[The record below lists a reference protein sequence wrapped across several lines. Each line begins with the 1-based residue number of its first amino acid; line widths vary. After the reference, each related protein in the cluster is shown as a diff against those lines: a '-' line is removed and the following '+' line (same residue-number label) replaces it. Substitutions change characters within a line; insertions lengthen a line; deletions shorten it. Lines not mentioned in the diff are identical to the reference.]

1 MNKTTVLPGFLGIS
15 RGDTT
20 LNAIIY
26 GVDGEFYF
34 YPVSIED
41 ANEIEDWAMT
51 RTDEDPV
58 GDYCPVFAEMEI
70 TDEDMFIHGEVLED
84 GVAW

>member
-1 MNKTTVLPGFLGIS
+1 MNPTTVLPGFLGIS

-26 GVDGEFYF
+26 GADGDFYF

-41 ANEIEDWAMT
+41 ANDIEDWAMT
-51 RTDEDPV
+51 RTDDDRV
-58 GDYCPVFAEMEI
+58 GDYCQTFADLSLE
-70 TDEDMFIHGEVLED
+70 DEDMFIHGEVLI
-84 GVAW
+84 